1 MKIFREKLFFDY
13 KGYAEK
19 YGEEAAE
26 RDKNYRSMAA
36 RKIADVRRDTRQDKG
51 YASFFEGLSRNSVG
65 DLAIN
70 DYTERSKKKL
80 KAAEK
85 LIQKAKEGTAKFE
98 GYEMGKKATEESLNA
113 ARKAAKEKAVEVGS
127 KAAIG
132 AAAALTAAGIG
143 YKLYKNKKKSN
154 AKIDEEEGKKAG
166 FNKKKVDAVVLDTK
180 HKTDKKTGDYNGS
193 K

>member
-1 MKIFREKLFFDY
+1 MKILRQKLFFNY
-13 KGYAEK
+13 KGYAKK

-26 RDKNYRSMAA
+26 RVKNYRSMAA
-36 RKIADVRRDTRQDKG
+36 RKIADIRRDAQKDKG
-51 YASFFEGLSRNSVG
+51 YASFFEGLRRNSVG

-85 LIQKAKEGTAKFE
+85 LIQKAKEGTSKLE
-98 GYEMGKKATEESLNA
+98 GYEMGKKATEESFNA
-113 ARKAAKEKAVEVGS
+113 ARKAAKEKAVEIGS
-127 KAAIG
+127 KVAIG
-132 AAAALTAAGIG
+132 AAALTAAGIG
-143 YKLYKNKKKSN
+143 YKLYKNKKKSH